1 MITATTTEGLVVRHI
16 YACIYK
22 IYRTRNQYMFIFF
35 SPNPSFY
42 EQFSPKPLGGT
53 KLCRQ
58 PCEAENGAEPQWC
71 SLRCEEDISAG
82 RWQWWGTDTG
92 CWSHSK
98 IEAVHLERRPSMLPW
113 MGSRENLH
121 DGWSSRLLEPEQS
134 EEGNG
139 EGMQMLTVMEDWLC
153 IKFTYREDN
162 WS

>member
-113 MGSRENLH
+113 MGSRENLGEEKIFMM
-121 DGWSSRLLEPEQS
+121 DGPVGCWSQSRVRRAMVKGCRCWQWWKI
-134 EEGNG
+134 G
-139 EGMQMLTVMEDWLC
+139 
-153 IKFTYREDN
+153 YA
-162 WS
+162 